1 MITCMVHI
9 HMYTCLRMALAAR
22 TGSGAVLVMLVMV
35 SLPHEDFLSPQWF
48 SCANSLPSQ

>member
-1 MITCMVHI
+1 
-9 HMYTCLRMALAAR
+9 MYTCLRMAPAAR
-22 TGSGAVLVMLVMV
+22 TGSGAVLVVLVMLVMV